1 MAGDYVLKYFSWNL
15 INNKYYMERPI
26 GKLLKWRCALPKGLT
41 YIFLNPKSTQH
52 SKEPVDERITEKI
65 IQEVNT
71 ERFQFGVWG
80 NRGDFKQKR
89 SKLGDSSIESD
100 NEIVWY
106 QGSWKL
112 VRGWGVG
119 CWKGSC
125 ATEFEA
131 SDSVLDG
138 WDSSLDW
145 DREAFESSEGE
156 NSLESEG
163 SKARSSG
170 LNGCRKLV

>member
-1 MAGDYVLKYFSWNL
+1 MVGDYVLKYFSWNL
-15 INNKYYMERPI
+15 INNKYYMEKPI
-26 GKLLKWRCALPKGLT
+26 GKLLKWRHALPKGLT
-41 YIFLNPKSTQH
+41 FFLKTQNLLSTVKN
-52 SKEPVDERITEKI
+52 SWMKGFTEKI
-65 IQEVNT
+65 IWEVIT
-71 ERFQFGVWG
+71 ERFQFGIWG
-80 NRGDFKQKR
+80 NRGDFKQKK
-89 SKLGDSSIESD
+89 SKLGDSSTESD

-163 SKARSSG
+163 SKAHYSG